1 MSSNEAFEALRAA
14 CDALGDVDVSG
25 WDDTLLAGHLPEL
38 SAALCSL
45 DSEVSRVAEDVRARG
60 FSVAEPAGEPVAAHG
75 AGVIAEPAV
84 GAGAEPGVE
93 SGPAV
98 ELVLRLAAPAA
109 APVGEAAAA

>member
-25 WDDTLLAGHLPEL
+25 WDDTLLAGHLAEL

-45 DSEVSRVAEDVRARG
+45 DSEVSRLAEDVRSRG
-60 FSVAEPAGEPVAAHG
+60 FRVAEPDAVPVAAHG
-75 AGVIAEPAV
+75 SGGVAEQAAVRAEP
-84 GAGAEPGVE
+84 
-93 SGPAV
+93 GPAV

-109 APVGEAAAA
+109 AAPVGEPAAA